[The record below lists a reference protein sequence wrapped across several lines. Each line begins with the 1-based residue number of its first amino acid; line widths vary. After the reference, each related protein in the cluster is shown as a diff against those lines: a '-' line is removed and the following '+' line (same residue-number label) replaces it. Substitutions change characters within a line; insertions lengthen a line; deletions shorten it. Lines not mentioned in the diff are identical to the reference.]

1 MEHVFTSGE
10 GDQKLF
16 LKFYD
21 NLKELTDE
29 KLIEAYHREMR
40 IGMTGVH
47 AQAVFVLA
55 LREVMK
61 DRFGK
66 SLIQIEDGIVINLI

>member
-1 MEHVFTSGE
+1 MKHVFTSGE

-16 LKFYD
+16 LKYYD
-21 NLKELTDE
+21 SLKNLNDKR
-29 KLIEAYHREMR
+29 LIEAYHREMR

-47 AQAVFVLA
+47 AQAVYVLA
-55 LREVMK
+55 LRKVMK

-66 SLIQIEDGIVINLI
+66 DIISFEGGVLDLG